1 MAMSLTS
8 PRAASFALVALLVAL
23 LAACRSNATA
33 LVGAH
38 VLAEDGT
45 HFVPDQTVLV
55 VGERIERIGP
65 RGSLAPPAGAR
76 VIDARG
82 GFLIP
87 GLADA
92 HGHPPDAEEDALSFE
107 QYLLM
112 QLAAGVTSVRSMRG
126 TPGQLAWRER
136 IARGEVDGPALTVA
150 GMLEDLSAGE
160 AVARARELAA
170 RGYDHLKL
178 LGGVER
184 EAYLALAAEA
194 RALGLP
200 LTGHVPDGIALDDVL
215 AAAQHV
221 EHLGGFAAALT
232 AGADP
237 AELARRA
244 ATAGIFQCPTQH
256 FRETYW
262 RSEGA
267 EALRAR
273 AGVELMP
280 RDDVARWERWLA
292 EAPYT
297 PEERA
302 QALRESPARLA
313 LLRAFHEAGAR
324 LLVSGSHGWFLP
336 PGYSML
342 GEMQLY
348 ARAGIPND
356 AILRAAS
363 TELAAFHGAEEE
375 RGRIAPGQRADLV
388 LLGADPL
395 AELENLRTLRGTM
408 ARGRWYEADEL
419 RARIVALR

>member
-136 IARGEVDGPALTVA
+136 IARGEVDGPAL
-150 GMLEDLSAGE
+150 
-160 AVARARELAA
+160 
-170 RGYDHLKL
+170 GYDHLKL

-215 AAAQHV
+215 AAGQHV

-419 RARIVALR
+419 RARIGALR